1 MQAETAAGRGSE
13 RRTRRVRGAGAAEPV
28 MSKLE
33 ENTLNPN
40 GGEFTSLRLLH
51 CAFSQTPVFAAVAQ
65 CFLIEREVFSVPRH
79 RGCINTVWM
88 AVVRGEIQVLLSM

>member
-51 CAFSQTPVFAAVAQ
+51 CAFFSNTGVCRSCPVF
-65 CFLIEREVFSVPRH
+65 LD
-79 RGCINTVWM
+79 
-88 AVVRGEIQVLLSM
+88 